1 MTSIYPSVSRTQL
14 IQRRHQLRRQR
25 QIKSLQSIW
34 RALFLSSLAGSLI
47 WVTAQPNWIIRK
59 PGQIAVDGNQLLS
72 AQAIRSLLSLTYP
85 QSLLRLQPDI
95 LAKDLESQ
103 AAIAEATVT
112 RKLLPPSLNIQV
124 KEREPVAIALYPS
137 SNLPKS
143 NLAAQQE
150 QSLQGKLGL
159 LDQQG
164 MWISMDSYKDIQQPN
179 QLPTLKVIGFSDRL
193 RPYWPHIYQAIN
205 HSPVK
210 VLEIDCQNPANLII
224 TTELGT
230 VHLGPYSSMLSEQ
243 LNVLDRMRELPAH
256 IKPGEMA
263 YIDLKNPDS
272 PSIQM
277 TTGKI

>member
-1 MTSIYPSVSRTQL
+1 MTSFYPSVSRTQL
-14 IQRRHQLRRQR
+14 IQRRHQLRRER
-25 QIKSLQSIW
+25 QLKSLQSIW

-72 AQAIRSLLSLTYP
+72 AQTIRSLLPLTYP
-85 QSLLRLQPDI
+85 QSLLRVQPDI
-95 LAKDLESQ
+95 LVSSLESQ
-103 AAIAEATVT
+103 APIAEAIVT
-112 RKLLPPSLNIQV
+112 RKLLPPSLNIQI
-124 KEREPVAIALYPS
+124 KERQPVAIALSPS
-137 SNLPKS
+137 SNLRKS
-143 NLAAQQE
+143 NLASSQSP
-150 QSLQGKLGL
+150 SLQGQAEF

-164 MWISMDSYKDIQQPN
+164 VLISMDSYKDIQPPH

-193 RPYWPHIYQAIN
+193 RPYWSQIYQAIN

-224 TTELGT
+224 ETELGK

-243 LNVLDRMRELPAH
+243 LNMLDRMRELPAH
-256 IKPGEMA
+256 IKGSEMA
-263 YIDLKNPDS
+263 YIDLKNPES

-277 TTGKI
+277 TKGKS